1 MARARLVL
9 LHRSIPDRS
18 RRGSGL
24 CQCESHCG
32 ELDGAAR
39 RGVCS
44 SLFIA
49 GVGVAGTLTPILM
62 GWCLYAT
69 NRPEE
74 HPRANTLEL
83 KYNHSAQGAGGARM
97 EIANLARPGTL
108 WRKRLSKASVWAL
121 MLSYLRVGCLAYI
134 YYT

>member
-24 CQCESHCG
+24 SQCESHCG
-32 ELDGAAR
+32 EPDGPAR

-49 GVGVAGTLTPILM
+49 GVGGAGALTPILI

-83 KYNHSAQGAGGARM
+83 KYNHSAQGAGGGAVGNW
-97 EIANLARPGTL
+97 ELGQAGNLWGG
-108 WRKRLSKASVWAL
+108 SE
-121 MLSYLRVGCLAYI
+121 RVGWG
-134 YYT
+134 

>member
-24 CQCESHCG
+24 SQCESHCG
-32 ELDGAAR
+32 ELDGPAR

-49 GVGVAGTLTPILM
+49 GVGVAGGVTSVPVGGGPFPTKPPPE
-62 GWCLYAT
+62 AP
-69 NRPEE
+69 RPEIPE
-74 HPRANTLEL
+74 AETNPSAPR
-83 KYNHSAQGAGGARM
+83 GGGVPDGKV
-97 EIANLARPGTL
+97 ES
-108 WRKRLSKASVWAL
+108 W
-121 MLSYLRVGCLAYI
+121 
-134 YYT
+134 